1 MSWRLIDMSQ
11 LECCREAD
19 GSFFGK
25 DEPAKLLDQLLHIN
39 KNYRPYSLSQSSL
52 IFRQLFFVETVFKVL
67 RAHPTKDFT
76 NELNHFVKNSFILTK
91 ALSKDRTAARLN
103 KEHGLDVARA
113 VARVVKKMCDSRTMF
128 ENRPPPPPTLAEPTD
143 TEAAKTQT
151 KAQCALD
158 ARALNDKLKLQE
170 TVDKII
176 LILGEKPVLF
186 GQGARKL
193 EDIFAEGQ
201 RREELLNP

>member
-1 MSWRLIDMSQ
+1 MSQ
-11 LECCREAD
+11 LECCREGD

-52 IFRQLFFVETVFKVL
+52 IFRQLFFIETVFKIL

-76 NELNHFVKNSFILTK
+76 DDSFLKRLTR
-91 ALSKDRTAARLN
+91 ALSKDRTAAQLN

-128 ENRPPPPPTLAEPTD
+128 ENRPPPPPTLAEPID
-143 TEAAKTQT
+143 TVAAKTQT

-158 ARALNDKLKLQE
+158 ARALVDKLKLQE
-170 TVDKII
+170 IVDKII
-176 LILGEKPVLF
+176 LIVEEKPVLF
-186 GQGARKL
+186 GQGTRKL

-201 RREELLNP
+201 RREEILSS

>member
-11 LECCREAD
+11 LECWREVD

-39 KNYRPYSLSQSSL
+39 KDYRPYSLSQSSL
-52 IFRQLFFVETVFKVL
+52 IFRELFFVETVFKVL

-76 NELNHFVKNSFILTK
+76 DESFLKRLTK

-143 TEAAKTQT
+143 TGAAKTQT

-158 ARALNDKLKLQE
+158 ARALVDKLKLQE
-170 TVDKII
+170 TIDKII
-176 LILGEKPVLF
+176 LILEEKHVLF

-193 EDIFAEGQ
+193 EDIFAGGQ
-201 RREELLNP
+201 RREEALNS